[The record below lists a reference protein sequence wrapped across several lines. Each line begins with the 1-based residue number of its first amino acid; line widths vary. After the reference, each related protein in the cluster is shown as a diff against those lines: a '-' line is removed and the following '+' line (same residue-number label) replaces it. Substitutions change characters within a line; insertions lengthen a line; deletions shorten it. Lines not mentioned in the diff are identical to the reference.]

1 MIPPIIC
8 TRKCSIPRTRLP
20 ASRTTANASGSRSS
34 SVSPSS
40 RRFLNSLVFP
50 LSSSS
55 LNFCM
60 SGRRLSIF
68 STRGMIRLTSRW
80 LRVPNTFENIF
91 ILGFTPVYFFFIQAL
106 LPYNN
111 CYWRNNFCSLR
122 PQQTC
127 QQHANITN
135 AYYNT
140 QYLYILTLSV
150 MENNEFFMNK
160 PRKLRSHQNLR
171 YCSLRSQ

>member
-1 MIPPIIC
+1 
-8 TRKCSIPRTRLP
+8 
-20 ASRTTANASGSRSS
+20 
-34 SVSPSS
+34 V
-40 RRFLNSLVFP
+40 
-50 LSSSS
+50 
-55 LNFCM
+55 
-60 SGRRLSIF
+60 
-68 STRGMIRLTSRW
+68 
-80 LRVPNTFENIF
+80 
-91 ILGFTPVYFFFIQAL
+91 
-106 LPYNN
+106 
-111 CYWRNNFCSLR
+111 RNNFCSLR